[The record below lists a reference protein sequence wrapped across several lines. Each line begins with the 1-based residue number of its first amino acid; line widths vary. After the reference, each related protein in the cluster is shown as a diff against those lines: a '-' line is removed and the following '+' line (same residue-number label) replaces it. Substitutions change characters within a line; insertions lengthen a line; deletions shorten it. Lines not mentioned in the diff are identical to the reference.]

1 MARLGHIIELMQ
13 GARRRY
19 SMLELTIDVWVDDD
33 LLRTTYAVERD
44 GEAWEPLGTR
54 EQQVRMWVAA
64 PTRWRVRFAT
74 AEQGRDGDT
83 WWSTEP
89 DGSFTTG
96 VAGRRNVES
105 PEGEV
110 QPFEE
115 LWDPALLVGE
125 LWLEPRGRTETLGR
139 KATLVSGSPRAMGRP
154 SGNDFIILEFPGGD
168 AHELAVDEELG
179 IVLQLRSFWKGQEML
194 HEEIAAIEVDG
205 SVPEG
210 FFARREA

>member
-1 MARLGHIIELMQ
+1 MRRLGHIIELMQ
-13 GARRRY
+13 GARSRY

-33 LLRTTYAVERD
+33 LLRTTCAVERD
-44 GEAWEPLGTR
+44 EESWEALGIR
-54 EQQVRMWVAA
+54 EEQVRLWVGA
-64 PTRWRVRFAT
+64 PTRWRVRLPT
-74 AEQGRDGDT
+74 TEQGRDGET

-96 VAGRRNVES
+96 VAGRWNVES

-115 LWDPALLVGE
+115 LWDPALLIGE
-125 LWLEPRGRTETLGR
+125 LWLEPRGRTAKLGR
-139 KATLVSGSPRAMGRP
+139 TATLVSGSPRAAARP
-154 SGNDFIILEFPGGD
+154 SGNDFIILGFPGGD

-179 IVLQLRSFWKGQEML
+179 IVLQLRSFWQGQEML

-210 FFARREA
+210 FFGRREV